1 MVSELG
7 YCFLEA
13 SIITL
18 FMFLS
23 FRTKEILNKT
33 LLALISLVSVFA
45 FSVAMTVLDTPWQIA
60 IPLTIVTLFSL
71 LRLLFQGKL
80 WEHLLVSVIVILLLA
95 LSDLTVFSFM
105 SRLLGSSYQ
114 QLVVSNGIHRFL
126 SVMVSKLVYLILLGL
141 IVVMKRRSYT
151 VLSFAEYAMMSGTFL
166 VSLSLI
172 VLVRALVDR
181 AGGSY
186 EIFLLIILCVLVLN
200 IGQFCLLLYISKKH
214 KNQQRIAVM
223 EQQLEMQKH
232 NIRNLEAEYED
243 TAKMQH
249 DMKHHITCALNL
261 AEKSHDEEVV
271 KYLSS
276 VLQDGIGHIT
286 SYVHLQHQSLE
297 AVMNS
302 KIGSA
307 ANKGIPIKCMI
318 LTELESLQEIDVCIL
333 LSNLLDNAIEACER
347 NQNASVITLKMW
359 AEAGY
364 YCIDIGNTVEENV
377 LSSNPN
383 LETLKSNHKLHGFG
397 LKSVRD
403 IVAKYDGVL
412 NFRQIRNTFHV
423 YVSLQK
429 N

>member
-1 MVSELG
+1 MISEIG

-18 FMFLS
+18 FMFLTFHS
-23 FRTKEILNKT
+23 KEILNQFLKVT
-33 LLALISLVSVFA
+33 IVLISIFA
-45 FSVAMTVLDTPWQIA
+45 FSVAMTLIDAPWQMA
-60 IPLTIVTLFSL
+60 IPLTIVTLFVL
-71 LRLLFQGKL
+71 LRLLFHGKL
-80 WEHLLVSVIVILLLA
+80 WEHLLISVIAVLLLA
-95 LSDLTVFSFM
+95 LSDITVFSFM
-105 SRLLGSSYQ
+105 SKILGSSYQ
-114 QLVVSNGIHRFL
+114 QLVASSGIHRFL
-126 SVMVSKLVYLILLGL
+126 AVMVSKLVYFVLLGL
-141 IVVMKRRSYT
+141 GVIMKRKLYT
-151 VLSFAEYAMMSGTFL
+151 VLSLAEYTMMSGTFL

-172 VLVRALVDR
+172 VLVRSLVDET
-181 AGGSY
+181 GGSY
-186 EIFLLIILCVLVLN
+186 EIFLLILLCALILN
-200 IGQFCLLLYISKKH
+200 IGQFLLLLYISKKH
-214 KNQQRIAVM
+214 KNLQEIAIM
-223 EQQLEMQKH
+223 ERQLEMQKQ
-232 NIRNLEAEYED
+232 NIRNLETEYEE

-249 DMKHHITCALNL
+249 NMKHHITCALNL
-261 AEKSHDEEVV
+261 AEKSQDEAVV

-297 AVMNS
+297 AVINS

-307 ANKGIPIKCMI
+307 ANKGIPVKCII

-347 NQNASVITLKMW
+347 NHNESVITLKMW

-377 LSSNPN
+377 LLSNPN
-383 LETLKSNHKLHGFG
+383 LETMKSNHKLHGFG

-403 IVAKYDGVL
+403 IVEKYDGVL
-412 NFRQIRNTFHV
+412 NFQQIRNTFHV
-423 YVSLQK
+423 YVSLMK